1 MDSAYGLR
9 PTSSGVLLSG
19 QEYWPSVCGHAC
31 CLSLALHRL
40 DRVHGVYNK
49 RRGAEYPFWSSVM
62 LDYVLYWFLF
72 SVLGELFYI
81 TADASTLNT

>member
-1 MDSAYGLR
+1 M
-9 PTSSGVLLSG
+9 
-19 QEYWPSVCGHAC
+19 
-31 CLSLALHRL
+31 SLALHRL

-62 LDYVLYWFLF
+62 LDYVLYWFFF